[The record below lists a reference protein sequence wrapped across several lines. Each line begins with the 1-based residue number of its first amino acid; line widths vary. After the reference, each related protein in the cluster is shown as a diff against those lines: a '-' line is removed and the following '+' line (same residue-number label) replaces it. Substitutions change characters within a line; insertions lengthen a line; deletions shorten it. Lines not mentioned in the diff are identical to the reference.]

1 MSKVKSVLEGY
12 GFTSL
17 GREQNIKRIT
27 ELSDSHLYDL
37 ILALFQV
44 LDGGDYKNKSLFEFE
59 TGRTISGGAIPCSD
73 FDCRKK
79 QLKKTLDFAVLY
91 ADKTSLKSPM
101 DGHFNNL
108 MENSFIQLDE
118 LLFDIESLITMEPLI
133 EKGIISF
140 FSEYSCL
147 CADCYQQNK
156 IKENAIRE
164 LILNNELKINELVK
178 YGIQFELSYQKDHY
192 YIRILKNLKYGFE
205 HEMHILIKDSTFLN
219 NAFRRVELE
228 NVKNGRKYS
237 LTKQQRDFVFD
248 NYIVPVYVTPI
259 LNDIFYSKLFFEGT
273 SKTYLSNRSIDEE
286 IINMLSTSARKIS
299 NISDEQILDKV
310 DYAFPYIEDSD
321 YKKLISLRESEL
333 ASFKIFRDE
342 FSKDIKEFDMTKESY
357 EDFQR
362 DIIQPKINRIN
373 TSIEKNKKYISHQR
387 LKNIG
392 SNIVFPLITFS
403 VGKYYGLDTIA
414 NIGLSGAIPLSNHIG
429 KILEK
434 PKSFEVKDEDYYFL
448 WRVQESF
455 SK

>member
-1 MSKVKSVLEGY
+1 
-12 GFTSL
+12 
-17 GREQNIKRIT
+17 
-27 ELSDSHLYDL
+27 
-37 ILALFQV
+37 
-44 LDGGDYKNKSLFEFE
+44 
-59 TGRTISGGAIPCSD
+59 
-73 FDCRKK
+73 
-79 QLKKTLDFAVLY
+79 
-91 ADKTSLKSPM
+91 
-101 DGHFNNL
+101 
-108 MENSFIQLDE
+108 
-118 LLFDIESLITMEPLI
+118 
-133 EKGIISF
+133 
-140 FSEYSCL
+140 
-147 CADCYQQNK
+147 
-156 IKENAIRE
+156 
-164 LILNNELKINELVK
+164 
-178 YGIQFELSYQKDHY
+178 
-192 YIRILKNLKYGFE
+192 
-205 HEMHILIKDSTFLN
+205 MHILIKDSTFLN